1 MADILSLLQSPH
13 IEAQREG
20 AFLAAEARM
29 EEAIPLLVQLLHSPS
44 PGVQEAVDMALR
56 HLGGRVTVEAL
67 LPLLREND
75 PVPRNLAMDLLRSLA
90 GPHQDALLPLLTDP
104 DPDVRIFTADIL
116 GACGDATAVPPLCDA
131 LLHDPD
137 VNVRY
142 QAAVSLGEL
151 GYPEAAS
158 ALNRALGDDEW
169 VRFAVIEALMKIGHE
184 SSIQALAGAL
194 KDSSELVAS
203 MIVDALAAMGNR
215 KAAPLLLA
223 RMHDAP
229 DALRNK
235 MVRAVVRLLGPKALS
250 WLPEAE
256 RASFGR
262 YLRIALDD
270 EDPDI
275 QDAAMHGL
283 GAIGNGEAAGR
294 MLALAATINPD
305 QDPERLEK
313 AIEAIASLSHTSA
326 PALEAALDAALHATD
341 DEALATVAVA
351 VSDRLGTPEAALRLA
366 EVFPL
371 HGRDMQRRM
380 SAVMARHGDQRL
392 HDRFREILATATDGT
407 VLKNA
412 LAFLGTTLRCR
423 HCAPEILDF
432 LQHPYNDVKEAAL
445 EAAVAIGGPE
455 VEAHFLEMAHSPAP
469 LERFLAAAALGRL
482 GAERF
487 ARELT
492 HLLQD
497 PVEDVRRI
505 ALDALAPVA
514 QEDAAIREALR
525 PLAHDESAP
534 VRLALAEA
542 AASLAEADPA
552 WEELVA
558 AFLDDNDDWVRVRA
572 METLA
577 ERRATR
583 FAPRLITLVQ
593 SDNTLLAIKAV
604 ETLGR
609 MGGQAAFHALLAALA
624 NPNPDI
630 QAAAERALD
639 ALDTASG
646 EMRP

>member
-326 PALEAALDAALHATD
+326 PALEAALHATD

-487 ARELT
+487 VHELVQ
-492 HLLQD
+492 LLHD
-497 PVEDVRRI
+497 PVEDVRRL
-505 ALDALAPVA
+505 AL
-514 QEDAAIREALR
+514 EALV
-525 PLAHDESAP
+525 PAAQGDASIHAALLSLVHDPSAP

-542 AASLAEADPA
+542 AAHLAKTDPA
-552 WEELVA
+552 WEDHVA
-558 AFLDDNDDWVRVRA
+558 TLLEDPDDWVRVRA

-583 FAPRLITLVQ
+583 FAPRLIPMVQ

-604 ETLGR
+604 ETLGH
-609 MGGQAAFHALLAALA
+609 MGGHAAFHALLAALA

>member
-1 MADILSLLQSPH
+1 MADILTLLRSPH
-13 IEAQREG
+13 PEEQREG
-20 AFLAAEARM
+20 AFLAAEAAL
-29 EEAIPLLVQLLHSPS
+29 EDAIPLVVDLLHSPH

-56 HLGGRVTVEAL
+56 HLGGRRTVEAL
-67 LPLLREND
+67 VPFLREEN
-75 PVPRNLAMDLLRSLA
+75 PAARNLAMDLLRSLA
-90 GPHQDALLPLLTDP
+90 GPHQDLLVPLLTDP
-104 DPDVRIFTADIL
+104 DPDVRIFAADIL
-116 GACGDATAVPPLCDA
+116 GSCGDATAVPPLCDA

-194 KDSSELVAS
+194 EHSSELVAS

-215 KAAPLLLA
+215 KAAPLLL
-223 RMHDAP
+223 RRLHDAP
-229 DALRNK
+229 GPLRNK
-235 MVRAVVRLLGPKALS
+235 MVRAVVLLLGPKAIA
-250 WLPEAE
+250 WLPEDE
-256 RASFGR
+256 RRSFR
-262 YLRIALDD
+262 NDLLLALED

-366 EVFPL
+366 AAFPL

-392 HDRFREILATATDGT
+392 HDTFRDILDTARDGT

-455 VEAHFLEMAHSPAP
+455 V
-469 LERFLAAAALGRL
+469 
-482 GAERF
+482 
-487 ARELT
+487 
-492 HLLQD
+492 
-497 PVEDVRRI
+497 
-505 ALDALAPVA
+505 
-514 QEDAAIREALR
+514 
-525 PLAHDESAP
+525 
-534 VRLALAEA
+534 
-542 AASLAEADPA
+542 
-552 WEELVA
+552 
-558 AFLDDNDDWVRVRA
+558 
-572 METLA
+572 
-577 ERRATR
+577 
-583 FAPRLITLVQ
+583 
-593 SDNTLLAIKAV
+593 
-604 ETLGR
+604 
-609 MGGQAAFHALLAALA
+609 
-624 NPNPDI
+624 
-630 QAAAERALD
+630 
-639 ALDTASG
+639 
-646 EMRP
+646 